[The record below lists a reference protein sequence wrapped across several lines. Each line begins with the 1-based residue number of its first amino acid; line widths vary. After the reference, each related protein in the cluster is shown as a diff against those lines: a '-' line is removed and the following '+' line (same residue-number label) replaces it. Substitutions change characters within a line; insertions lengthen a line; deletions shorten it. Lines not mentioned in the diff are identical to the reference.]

1 MMPLLKPEERS
12 PTIIL
17 TKNAG
22 QCVPVLDLLAGDGP
36 SALDLLAGDGP
47 SVLDLLVDL
56 EDCRRAE
63 VGPVSIKIP
72 VHVLV
77 LLPVMTFHAL
87 IFLIRNI
94 ILIQIYSVA
103 GRKVHGDSKAC
114 VKARGNLK

>member
-72 VHVLV
+72 VHVPRYSTLRHSRKSCTCTAPYTV
-77 LLPVMTFHAL
+77 RSMP
-87 IFLIRNI
+87 NI
-94 ILIQIYSVA
+94 S
-103 GRKVHGDSKAC
+103 
-114 VKARGNLK
+114 

>member
-17 TKNAG
+17 TEALTKNAG
-22 QCVPVLDLLAGDGP
+22 QCVPVLDLLVGDGPSVLDLLAGDGP

-72 VHVLV
+72 VHVPRYSTLRHSRKSCTCTAPYTV
-77 LLPVMTFHAL
+77 RSMP
-87 IFLIRNI
+87 NI
-94 ILIQIYSVA
+94 S
-103 GRKVHGDSKAC
+103 
-114 VKARGNLK
+114 